1 MASHEAIGMA
11 LALLAGMLL
20 GTAFFAGLL
29 WTVRRGLA
37 SPRPALW
44 FGASMLARTALALGG
59 FWLVGGAD
67 WRRLAACVAGFV
79 LARMLFIRKIRLQEA
94 KRAA

>member
-1 MASHEAIGMA
+1 MAETETIMIA

-20 GTAFFAGLL
+20 GAAFFAGLW

-44 FGASMLARTALALGG
+44 FGVSLLARLAGVLGG

-67 WRRLAACVAGFV
+67 WRRMAACVFGFV
-79 LARMLFIRKIRLQEA
+79 LARMLFMRQIKLQEA